1 LAELKRNEEYLRKEF
16 LLPCS
21 ASSLCSRAVS
31 ILVLGLP
38 LALAACGDK
47 QSAPVAAAIPPMP
60 VLVETITTSPVA
72 DVVELPGRIEAVR
85 SAEIRARVDGI
96 VERTLYQEGKD
107 LPANAPLF
115 QIDARD
121 YRAQLQQAQAAL
133 ARATALR
140 DNAASVVERF
150 KPLVGRHAVSAQ
162 EYDAALATQQQ
173 AQASVEDAQ
182 AAVTL
187 AKLRLERCIVR
198 TPIAGRVGRAQVTEG
213 ALVSAGAATL
223 LAQVNQLAPINAV
236 FTQSNT
242 AMLDVE
248 QQIQS
253 GARQKIDMKHVEVE
267 LILGNG
273 QVYGERGFVDFAD
286 LVVDPSTGTQTVRA
300 QFANPTRTLLPGQF
314 VRGRIIAAGTLQG
327 IRIPERA
334 VQIDGGIASVALV
347 ADDGTVIRRNIN
359 LGEQGEGRWTVR
371 DGLKPGERL
380 IVDGWQKV
388 QPGQRVDARPAPE
401 AQAASASSPPA
412 AAPAPASPTH

>member
-1 LAELKRNEEYLRKEF
+1 M
-16 LLPCS
+16 PCS
-21 ASSLCSRAVS
+21 VSSLCSRAVS
-31 ILVLGLP
+31 ILILGLP
-38 LALAACGDK
+38 LVLAACGDK
-47 QSAPVAAAIPPMP
+47 QSAPAAAMPPVP
-60 VLVETITTSPVA
+60 VLVETLTTSAVP

-107 LPANAPLF
+107 LPAGSPLF
-115 QIDARD
+115 QIDPRD

-140 DNAASVVERF
+140 DNSASVVERF

-162 EYDAALATQQQ
+162 EYDAALATMQQ
-173 AQASVEDAQ
+173 ADASVADAQ

-223 LAQVNQLAPINAV
+223 LAQVNQLSPINAV

-253 GARQKIDMKHVEVE
+253 GTRQAVDMKHVEVE
-267 LILGNG
+267 LLLANG

-300 QFANPTRTLLPGQF
+300 QFANPSRTLLPGQF
-314 VRGRIIAAGTLQG
+314 VRGRIIAAGNLQG

-334 VQIDGGIASVALV
+334 VQLDNGVASVALV
-347 ADDGTVIRRNIN
+347 ADDGTVVHRNIA

-388 QPGQRVDARPAPE
+388 QPGQRVDARPVP
-401 AQAASASSPPA
+401 ASA
-412 AAPAPASPTH
+412 TR

>member
-1 LAELKRNEEYLRKEF
+1 M
-16 LLPCS
+16 PCS
-21 ASSLCSRAVS
+21 ASSLCSRALSV
-31 ILVLGLP
+31 LVLGLP
-38 LALAACGDK
+38 LVLAACGDK
-47 QSAPVAAAIPPMP
+47 QGAPPAAMPPVP
-60 VLVETITTSPVA
+60 VLVETLTTSAVP

-107 LPANAPLF
+107 LPAGAPLF

-133 ARATALR
+133 ARATSLS
-140 DNAASVVERF
+140 DNSASVVERF

-162 EYDAALATQQQ
+162 EYDAALATMQQ
-173 AQASVEDAQ
+173 ADASVADAQ

-223 LAQVNQLAPINAV
+223 LAQVNQLSPINAV

-253 GARQKIDMKHVEVE
+253 GARQAIDMKHVEVE
-267 LILGNG
+267 LVLANG

-300 QFANPTRTLLPGQF
+300 RFANPTRTLLPGQF
-314 VRGRIIAAGTLQG
+314 VRGRIIAAGNLQG

-334 VQIDGGIASVALV
+334 VQLDHGLASVALV
-347 ADDGTVIRRNIN
+347 ADDGTVVHRNIA

-388 QPGQRVDARPAPE
+388 QPGQRVDARPV
-401 AQAASASSPPA
+401 PA
-412 AAPAPASPTH
+412 APPAPASATR

>member
-1 LAELKRNEEYLRKEF
+1 ML
-16 LLPCS
+16 CS
-21 ASSLCSRAVS
+21 ASSLRSRVVFV
-31 ILVLGLP
+31 LVTSLP
-38 LALAACGDK
+38 LVLAACGDK
-47 QSAPVAAAIPPMP
+47 QAAPAAAMPPVP
-60 VLVETITTSPVA
+60 VLVETVSTSSVPE
-72 DVVELPGRIEAVR
+72 VVELPGRIEAVR

-96 VERTLYQEGKD
+96 VERTLYQEGTD

-133 ARATALR
+133 ARATAVR

-150 KPLVGRHAVSAQ
+150 RPLVGRHAVSAQ
-162 EYDAALATQQQ
+162 EYEAALATMQQ
-173 AQASVEDAQ
+173 AEANVADAQ

-187 AKLRLERCIVR
+187 AKLRLERCVIR

-223 LAQVNQLAPINAV
+223 MAQVNQLTPINAV

-242 AMLDVE
+242 AMLDIE

-253 GARQKIDMKHVEVE
+253 GTRKAIDMKHVEVE
-267 LILGNG
+267 LLLANG
-273 QVYGERGFVDFAD
+273 QLYGERGFLDFAD

-300 QFANPTRTLLPGQF
+300 RFANPSRTLLPGQF
-314 VRGRIIAAGTLQG
+314 VRGRVITAANRQG

-334 VQIDGGIASVALV
+334 VQLENGVASVALV
-347 ADDGTVIRRNIN
+347 ADDGTVVRRNID

-371 DGLKPGERL
+371 DGLKAGERV

-388 QPGQRVDARPAPE
+388 QPGQRVDARPAP
-401 AQAASASSPPA
+401 
-412 AAPAPASPTH
+412 APAPAAAEVPTPASATR

>member
-1 LAELKRNEEYLRKEF
+1 M
-16 LLPCS
+16 PCS
-21 ASSLCSRAVS
+21 ASSLWCRAVS
-31 ILVLGLP
+31 ILILGLP
-38 LALAACGDK
+38 LVLAACGDK
-47 QSAPVAAAIPPMP
+47 QGAPAAAMPPIP
-60 VLVETITTSPVA
+60 VLVETVTTSAVA

-96 VERTLYQEGKD
+96 VEHTLYQEGRD

-121 YRAQLQQAQAAL
+121 YRAQLQQAQATL
-133 ARATALR
+133 ARAISLR
-140 DNAASVVERF
+140 DNAASMVDRF

-162 EYDAALATQQQ
+162 EYDAALATRQQ
-173 AQASVEDAQ
+173 ADASVDDAQ

-223 LAQVNQLAPINAV
+223 LAQVNQLSPINAM

-253 GARQKIDMKHVEVE
+253 GARTAIDMKHVEVE
-267 LILGNG
+267 LVLANG

-286 LVVDPSTGTQTVRA
+286 LAVDPSTGTQTVRA
-300 QFANPTRTLLPGQF
+300 QFANPSRTLLPGQF
-314 VRGRIIAAGTLQG
+314 VRGRIITAGNRQG

-334 VQIDGGIASVALV
+334 VQLDNGVASVALV
-347 ADDGTVIRRNIN
+347 ADDGTVVHRNIA

-388 QPGQRVDARPAPE
+388 QPGQQRRCPPRAGSAAGARLGHALTG
-401 AQAASASSPPA
+401 AR
-412 AAPAPASPTH
+412 

>member
-1 LAELKRNEEYLRKEF
+1 ML
-16 LLPCS
+16 CS
-21 ASSLCSRAVS
+21 ASSLRSRVLFVLITAV
-31 ILVLGLP
+31 P
-38 LALAACGDK
+38 LMLAACGDR
-47 QSAPVAAAIPPMP
+47 QDAPAAMAPVP
-60 VLVETITTSPVA
+60 VLVETVSTSSVP

-85 SAEIRARVDGI
+85 TAEIRARVDGI
-96 VERTLYQEGKD
+96 VERTLYQEGTD

-133 ARATALR
+133 ERATSVR
-140 DNAASVVERF
+140 DNAASVVDRF
-150 KPLVGRHAVSAQ
+150 KPLVGRRVVSAQ
-162 EYDAALATQQQ
+162 EYDAALATMQQ
-173 AQASVEDAQ
+173 AQASVADAQ

-187 AKLRLERCIVR
+187 AKLRLDRCIVR

-253 GARQKIDMKHVEVE
+253 GTRKAIDMKHVEVE
-267 LILGNG
+267 LLLANG
-273 QVYGERGFVDFAD
+273 QVYGERGFLDFAD

-300 QFANPTRTLLPGQF
+300 QFANPSRTLLPGQF
-314 VRGRIIAAGTLQG
+314 VRGRIIAAGNQQG

-334 VQIDGGIASVALV
+334 VQLDNGVGSVALV
-347 ADDGTVIRRNIN
+347 ADDGTVVRRNID

-371 DGLKPGERL
+371 DGLKAGERV

-388 QPGQRVDARPAPE
+388 QPGQRVDARPI
-401 AQAASASSPPA
+401 PA
-412 AAPAPASPTH
+412 AAAAAAAATAPTPASATR